1 MDFIDRLKD
10 SVNAISNLPIKC
22 ILGYLKPDES
32 LVLYPLPGSKVISET
47 YDGEKDQE
55 LNYEFAMKSKDQEQ
69 IQKVLWL
76 IQTHLEE
83 LSELKSSDD
92 SFNFW
97 KIEIANKPY
106 IGSEDDQSYYV
117 FILDIRATI
126 TTYKERK

>member
-10 SVNAISNLPIKC
+10 SVNSIPNLPMNC
-22 ILGYLKPDES
+22 ILGYLKPTES
-32 LVLYPLPGSKVISET
+32 LVLYPLPGSKVTSET
-47 YDGEKDQE
+47 YDGEKDQV

-83 LSELKSSDD
+83 LSELESSNG
-92 SFNFW
+92 SFDFW

-106 IGSEDDQSYYV
+106 ISSEDDEKYYI
-117 FILDIRATI
+117 FILDVQASI

>member
-1 MDFIDRLKD
+1 MDFIERLKD
-10 SVNAISNLPIKC
+10 SVNTIPNLPIKC
-22 ILGYLKPDES
+22 ILGYLKPTES
-32 LVLYPLPGSKVISET
+32 LVLYPLPGSKVVSQT

-76 IQTHLEE
+76 IQTYLEE
-83 LSELKSSDD
+83 LSELKSSDA
-92 SFNFW
+92 SFDFW

-106 IGSEDDQSYYV
+106 ISNEDEENYYI
-117 FILDIRATI
+117 FILDVQASI